1 MAEVQIGPRVPKSLA
16 EELRAFCKKRGM
28 VMNHL
33 VTEALRDKLI
43 ELKEDEE
50 DVATVAAREKEP
62 DMSEKEFYARLK
74 KRGL

>member
-1 MAEVQIGPRVPKSLA
+1 MAEVQIGPRVPKLLA
-16 EELRAFCKKRGM
+16 EELKTFCKKRGL

-33 VTEALRDKLI
+33 VTEAIREKIL

-50 DVATVAAREKEP
+50 DIATVAVRENEP

>member
-1 MAEVQIGPRVPKSLA
+1 MAEVQIGPRVPKPLA
-16 EELRAFCKKRGM
+16 EELKTFCKKRGL

-33 VTEALRDKLI
+33 VTEALREKLI
-43 ELKEDEE
+43 ALKEDEE
-50 DVATVAAREKEP
+50 DIVTVAVRENET

>member
-1 MAEVQIGPRVPKSLA
+1 MAEVQIGPRVPRSLA
-16 EELRAFCKKRGM
+16 EELKSLCKRQGL

-33 VTEALRDKLI
+33 VTEAIREKLI

-50 DVATVAAREKEP
+50 DIATVAVRENEP

>member
-16 EELRAFCKKRGM
+16 EELKTFCKKHGL
-28 VMNHL
+28 VMNHF
-33 VTEALRDKLI
+33 VTEALREKLL
-43 ELKEDEE
+43 ELKEEEE
-50 DVATVAAREKEP
+50 DIATVAAREKEP

>member
-1 MAEVQIGPRVPKSLA
+1 MVEVQIGPRVPKSLA
-16 EELRAFCKKRGM
+16 KELRTFCKKRGM

-33 VTEALRDKLI
+33 VTEALREKLI

-50 DVATVAAREKEP
+50 DIATVTVRENEP

>member
-1 MAEVQIGPRVPKSLA
+1 MAEVQIGPRVPRSLA
-16 EELRAFCKKRGM
+16 EELKTFCKKRGL

-33 VTEALRDKLI
+33 VTEAIREKIL

-50 DVATVAAREKEP
+50 DIATVAVRENES
-62 DMSEKEFYARLK
+62 DMPEKEFYARLK